1 MENKKAKK
9 RSMTMEVCQRL
20 ARNKMAMLGL
30 AILVVLVLCAVF
42 ADVIAD

>member
-1 MENKKAKK
+1 MEKKKAKK
-9 RSMTMEVCQRL
+9 RSMTMEICKRL

-30 AILVVLVLCAVF
+30 AILIMLVLCAIF

>member
-9 RSMTMEVCQRL
+9 RSMAMEVCQRL